1 MTAETKRT
9 KGIKKLPPLPPG
21 DYARPG
27 GKRDATIPY
36 WNAPAGYCRWCGED
50 LGKRLP
56 SGEPDPRLRW
66 HAKCVEARFSYTPGV
81 QRRRIWNRELGV
93 CQGCGR
99 FCPWHKVARSEHW
112 FDEDPGAARH
122 LRSLTMRG
130 RRTPAWVYF
139 RRWAVDH
146 IVPLWAGGANE
157 DENLQ
162 LLCEPCHKVKTARE
176 ATQRAAARRID
187 DEPATQAE
195 PLFDVAASA

>member
-9 KGIKKLPPLPPG
+9 EGIKKLPPLPPG

-27 GKRDATIPY
+27 GKRDATIPF

-66 HAKCVEARFSYTPGV
+66 HAKCVEARFSYTPGA
-81 QRRRIWNRELGV
+81 QRTRVWDRELGV

-99 FCPWHKVARSEHW
+99 FVP
-112 FDEDPGAARH
+112 
-122 LRSLTMRG
+122 
-130 RRTPAWVYF
+130 RRTARRPGEIERLPWVRPHDTTHY

-146 IVPLWAGGANE
+146 IVPLWAGGVNE

-162 LLCEPCHKVKTARE
+162 LLCVPCHKVKTARE

-195 PLFDVAASA
+195 PLFDVAANA